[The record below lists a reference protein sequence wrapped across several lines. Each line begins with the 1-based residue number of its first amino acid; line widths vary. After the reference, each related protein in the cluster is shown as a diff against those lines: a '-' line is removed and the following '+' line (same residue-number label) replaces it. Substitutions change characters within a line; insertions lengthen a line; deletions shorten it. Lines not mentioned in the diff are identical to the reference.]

1 MAQFDE
7 DADIAEEAQQQW
19 EEKELALVPSFFIP
33 LFLLLG
39 HKEAKIRACASRAIA
54 AGLLQFPNAVKSV
67 LDHIVKKYNEIA
79 AIEDDK
85 ERALFL
91 PTVVMLFYLLEQC
104 ALKKAIPQASL
115 FEVLD
120 LLFNL
125 GFAHRSNEVRVES
138 MKAGEAVM
146 ESYGADHTQELL
158 KYLNDRLKALE
169 KDADTE
175 EEVRERCACHL

>member
-19 EEKELALVPSFFIP
+19 EEKELALVPSFSIP

-39 HKEAKIRACASRAIA
+39 HKEAKIRACAARAIA
-54 AGLLQFPNAVKSV
+54 AGLLQFPKSV
-67 LDHIVKKYNEIA
+67 LEHIVKKYTEIA

-85 ERALFL
+85 ERATFL

-104 ALKKAIPQASL
+104 AVKKAIPQASL

-125 GFAHRSNEVRVES
+125 GFAHKSNEVRVES

-146 ESYGADHTQELL
+146 ESYGAEHTQELL
-158 KYLNDRLKALE
+158 KYLNDRLRSLE

-175 EEVRERCACHL
+175 EEVRE